1 MQQVNQGIWYSR
13 SHGWVEVLEDDKV
26 RIGLTEYAVGELG
39 DLVFIDLPEVDDE
52 IEVEDVFA
60 DVESV
65 KAVSD
70 VFSPVTGI
78 VTEVNED
85 LLDQPELVNES
96 PLEAWFIVVDEVTD
110 VEDLLTKEEYDDFIA
125 EEE

>member
-1 MQQVNQGIWYSR
+1 MAKVLKYSR
-13 SHGWVEVLEDDKV
+13 SHEWVEFLEDDKV